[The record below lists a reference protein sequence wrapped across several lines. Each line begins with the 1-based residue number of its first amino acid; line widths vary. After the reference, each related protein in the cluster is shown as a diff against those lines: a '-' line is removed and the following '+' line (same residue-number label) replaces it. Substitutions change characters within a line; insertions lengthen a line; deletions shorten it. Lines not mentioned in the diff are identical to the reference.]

1 MESLNFIT
9 GLCME
14 SQEITSTSS
23 ATGFRIQKSGS
34 KFVSALKW
42 IFWILV
48 AGIVLIV
55 ILRFGRLLK

>member
-23 ATGFRIQKSGS
+23 ATGFKIQDSGS

-42 IFWILV
+42 VF
-48 AGIVLIV
+48 AV
-55 ILRFGRLLK
+55 ICAVGVIEKKYEV

>member
-1 MESLNFIT
+1 
-9 GLCME
+9 ME

-23 ATGFRIQKSGS
+23 ATGFKIQDSGS